1 MGPIGL
7 MSNPPFVPSEEA
19 LSPPA
24 LRYFMG
30 PCFDARA
37 MRDLDRRSAA
47 AQGITELD
55 LMQRAGAAAVSHLL
69 KQWPMATR
77 FAVVCGTGN
86 NGGDGWVVATLLRE
100 RGLSCDVFLL
110 GQSEKISGAARL
122 AYDAWCGL
130 APGEVR
136 SSDEWPERAPSGGRY
151 DLIIDAL
158 VGIGFKGS
166 RRARFEGLV
175 ESINAAAAPILSLD
189 VPSGLNA
196 DTGAAL
202 SAVVEATST
211 ITFIAMKPGL
221 VTGRGR
227 DVTGHLLLDPLGT
240 PQSAVAET
248 PPVAQSWATTLPPPL
263 PRRRPPTAHKGA
275 FGHVLVVGGN
285 VGMGGASI
293 LTAAAALRAGAGL
306 VTLATQP
313 THLSAAISR
322 HPELMTCDIERP
334 ERLSPLLQRAS
345 VVVIGPGLGDDSW
358 SVACLRLALDSKKPL
373 VLDADALNL
382 LAGDGGLPDI
392 TEGSVLT
399 PHPGEAARL
408 AKVRI
413 VDIETDRIHWARR
426 LARQYRGTVILKGA
440 GSIVASDDESGRVD
454 ICSAGNP
461 GMATGGMGDVL
472 AGLVGA
478 LLGQGNEAHIAALGG
493 TIAHA
498 AAGDLAWRVNGIG
511 LTASDV
517 ISHLGAVLTP
527 EVGADAPR

>member
-1 MGPIGL
+1 MGPMGV
-7 MSNPPFVPSEEA
+7 MSNPPRVPPGGA
-19 LSPPA
+19 LSPQP
-24 LRYFMG
+24 LRYFTG
-30 PCFDARA
+30 PCFDAAA
-37 MRDLDRRSAA
+37 MRDLDRCSAA

-55 LMQRAGAAAVSHLL
+55 LMQRAGTAAVNHLL

-77 FAVVCGTGN
+77 FAVFCGTGN

-110 GQSEKISGAARL
+110 GRSEKISGVARL
-122 AYDAWCGL
+122 AYDTWCEL

-136 SSDEWPERAPSGGRY
+136 NSDDWPEFAQPGGKY

-166 RRARFEGLV
+166 RRPRFERVV
-175 ESINAAAAPILSLD
+175 ESINADAAPVLSLD
-189 VPSGLNA
+189 VPSGLNG
-196 DTGAAL
+196 DTGAAP

-227 DVTGHLLLDPLGT
+227 DVTGDLFLDSLGT
-240 PQSAVAET
+240 PQSAVADA
-248 PPVAQSWATTLPPPL
+248 PSVAQSWATTLPQPL
-263 PRRRPPTAHKGA
+263 MRRRPPTAHKGA

-293 LTAAAALRAGAGL
+293 LAAAAALRAGAGL
-306 VTLATQP
+306 VTLATRP
-313 THLSAAISR
+313 MHLSAVISR
-322 HPELMTCDIERP
+322 HPELMTCDIEQP
-334 ERLSPLLQRAS
+334 ECLSPLLNRAS

-373 VLDADALNL
+373 VVDADALNL
-382 LAGDGGLPDI
+382 LASDGGLPQI

-408 AKVRI
+408 AKVRVI
-413 VDIETDRIHWARR
+413 DIETDRIHWAHS

-440 GSIVASDDESGRVD
+440 GSIVVSDDESCRAD

-478 LLGQGNEAHIAALGG
+478 LLGQGNEPHVAALGG

-498 AAGDLAWRVNGIG
+498 AAGDLAWRRNGIG

-527 EVGADAPR
+527 EVGADPPR

>member
-1 MGPIGL
+1 
-7 MSNPPFVPSEEA
+7 MSNPPFVSSEEA
-19 LSPPA
+19 VSA
-24 LRYFMG
+24 QASRYFMG

-47 AQGITELD
+47 AQGITEFD
-55 LMQRAGAAAVSHLL
+55 LMQRAGAAAVKHLL

-77 FAVVCGTGN
+77 FAVFCGTGN

-110 GQSEKISGAARL
+110 GQSEKISGAAKL
-122 AYDAWCGL
+122 AYGAWCGL
-130 APGEVR
+130 ALGEVR
-136 SSDEWPERAPSGGRY
+136 SSDDWPTLAQRGGKY
-151 DLIIDAL
+151 DLIVDAL
-158 VGIGFKGS
+158 VGIGFNGS
-166 RRARFEGLV
+166 CRPRFERLV
-175 ESINAAAAPILSLD
+175 ESINADAAPVLSLD

-196 DTGAAL
+196 DTGAAPA
-202 SAVVEATST
+202 AVVEATST

-227 DVTGHLLLDPLGT
+227 DVTGDLLLDPLGT
-240 PQSAVAET
+240 PHSTIADA
-248 PPVAQSWATTLPPPL
+248 PSVAQSWANRLPEPL
-263 PRRRPPTAHKGA
+263 LKTRPPTAHKGA

-293 LTAAAALRAGAGL
+293 LAAAAALRAGAGL
-306 VTLATQP
+306 VTLATRP
-313 THLSAAISR
+313 VHLSAAISR
-322 HPELMTCDIERP
+322 HPELMTCDIEQP

-345 VVVIGPGLGDDSW
+345 VVVIGPGLGEDSW

-373 VLDADALNL
+373 VVDADALNL
-382 LAGDGGLPDI
+382 LAADGGLPHI
-392 TEGSVLT
+392 PEGSVLT

-408 AKVRI
+408 AKVRVI
-413 VDIETDRIHWARR
+413 DIETDRIHWARR
-426 LARQYRGTVILKGA
+426 LARQYRGTIILKGA
-440 GSIVASDDESGRVD
+440 GSIVVSQDEGCRAD

-478 LLGQGNEAHIAALGG
+478 LLGQGNEAHVAALGG

-498 AAGDLAWRVNGIG
+498 AAGDLAWRGHGIG